1 MESIMFNVV
10 LFGDVEFPAEDITSL
25 TESHIK
31 LIPITALTE
40 IKFAYQG
47 VICDEGARQQLLEQ
61 LPENTPLLTT
71 HEWSC
76 PEHLDRFFIQLYTGY
91 RLTQLAKNLTHH
103 QIICFHSR
111 HKYLLMA
118 YSPKGY
124 KATGKF
130 VAGIQ
135 KNSELTEVYTQY
147 RHQLLDILATTPA
160 RKLQVNALQH
170 IQGYFKYKATR
181 DEKVRLGWLINDY
194 QAGYLSINNPLSMIL
209 QLLTQYP
216 DSYIS
221 EQLYLSPYPGC
232 EKIRA
237 LLQF

>member
-1 MESIMFNVV
+1 
-10 LFGDVEFPAEDITSL
+10 
-25 TESHIK
+25 
-31 LIPITALTE
+31 
-40 IKFAYQG
+40 
-47 VICDEGARQQLLEQ
+47 
-61 LPENTPLLTT
+61 
-71 HEWSC
+71 
-76 PEHLDRFFIQLYTGY
+76 
-91 RLTQLAKNLTHH
+91 
-103 QIICFHSR
+103 
-111 HKYLLMA
+111 
-118 YSPKGY
+118 
-124 KATGKF
+124 
-130 VAGIQ
+130 
-135 KNSELTEVYTQY
+135 
-147 RHQLLDILATTPA
+147 
-160 RKLQVNALQH
+160 LQH